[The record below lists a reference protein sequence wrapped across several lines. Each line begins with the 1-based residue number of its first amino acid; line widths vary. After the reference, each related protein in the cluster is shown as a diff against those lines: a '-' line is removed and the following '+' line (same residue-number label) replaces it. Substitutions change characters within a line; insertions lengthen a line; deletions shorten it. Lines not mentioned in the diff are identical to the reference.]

1 MKRAEFIFNTI
12 SLPIDFIA
20 LTAAGL
26 AAYFVRY
33 RIEDLDFVGP
43 VIFDLS
49 LRGFFLIF
57 LQAAPV
63 VLIIFALLGLYNI
76 KGTQPFRQ
84 QVSKIVLGVS
94 VASLLTIVLFFFNH
108 SIFPSRFIILA
119 AWILSIIFVIGG
131 RFILNIIQ
139 RIMFAKNYGLHR
151 LVVINGQNQQ
161 HKAIETL
168 FQSKKYGY
176 QVVAEF
182 QHTENLLGE
191 LDRFIDE
198 NEIDEIVQTNTE
210 ISPEDNMRL
219 AIIARTKGL
228 SFSFIPNLFEV
239 QRNVIELQSFR
250 GIPMISLKN
259 TPLDGWGRVVKRLLD
274 IIVSSICII
283 ITLPIAI
290 AIAIAIKINDPGPVL
305 YTAKRVGRKK
315 AFDFYKFRSMYT
327 HLSVGEKYGS
337 LEAYQALKDLL
348 EKSSEEDR
356 NGPLYKIKN
365 DPRVTPVGRFLRRT
379 KLDEIPQ
386 FWNVLKGDMS
396 MVGHRPHFPDQ
407 VEIYKRGNER
417 IFTIKPG
424 IFGLTQLAQI
434 SWPTL
439 PFEEEIKLDTYY
451 IENWSLKLDLII
463 LFRSFIALFTKRSND
478 DY

>member
-1 MKRAEFIFNTI
+1 
-12 SLPIDFIA
+12 
-20 LTAAGL
+20 
-26 AAYFVRY
+26 
-33 RIEDLDFVGP
+33 
-43 VIFDLS
+43 
-49 LRGFFLIF
+49 
-57 LQAAPV
+57 
-63 VLIIFALLGLYNI
+63 
-76 KGTQPFRQ
+76 
-84 QVSKIVLGVS
+84 
-94 VASLLTIVLFFFNH
+94 
-108 SIFPSRFIILA
+108 
-119 AWILSIIFVIGG
+119 
-131 RFILNIIQ
+131 
-139 RIMFAKNYGLHR
+139 
-151 LVVINGQNQQ
+151 
-161 HKAIETL
+161 
-168 FQSKKYGY
+168 
-176 QVVAEF
+176 
-182 QHTENLLGE
+182 
-191 LDRFIDE
+191 
-198 NEIDEIVQTNTE
+198 
-210 ISPEDNMRL
+210 MRL

>member
-139 RIMFAKNYGLHR
+139 RVMFAKNYGLHR
-151 LVVINGQNQQ
+151 LIVINGQNQ
-161 HKAIETL
+161 
-168 FQSKKYGY
+168 
-176 QVVAEF
+176 
-182 QHTENLLGE
+182 
-191 LDRFIDE
+191 
-198 NEIDEIVQTNTE
+198 
-210 ISPEDNMRL
+210 
-219 AIIARTKGL
+219 
-228 SFSFIPNLFEV
+228 
-239 QRNVIELQSFR
+239 
-250 GIPMISLKN
+250 
-259 TPLDGWGRVVKRLLD
+259 
-274 IIVSSICII
+274 
-283 ITLPIAI
+283 
-290 AIAIAIKINDPGPVL
+290 
-305 YTAKRVGRKK
+305 
-315 AFDFYKFRSMYT
+315 
-327 HLSVGEKYGS
+327 
-337 LEAYQALKDLL
+337 
-348 EKSSEEDR
+348 
-356 NGPLYKIKN
+356 
-365 DPRVTPVGRFLRRT
+365 
-379 KLDEIPQ
+379 
-386 FWNVLKGDMS
+386 
-396 MVGHRPHFPDQ
+396 
-407 VEIYKRGNER
+407 
-417 IFTIKPG
+417 
-424 IFGLTQLAQI
+424 
-434 SWPTL
+434 
-439 PFEEEIKLDTYY
+439 
-451 IENWSLKLDLII
+451 
-463 LFRSFIALFTKRSND
+463 
-478 DY
+478 

>member
-12 SLPIDFIA
+12 SLPVDFLA
-20 LTAAGL
+20 LSAAGV

-33 RIEDLDFVGP
+33 RAEQIDIVGP

-49 LRGFFLIF
+49 LAGFLSILIR
-57 LQAAPV
+57 AIPA

-84 QVSKIVLGVS
+84 QISKVVIGVS
-94 VASLLTIVLFFFNH
+94 LASLFTIVLFFFNQ

-119 AWILSIIFVIGG
+119 AWILSIVFVIGG
-131 RFILNIIQ
+131 RLILKIVQ
-139 RIMFAKNYGLHR
+139 RVLFSRNFGLHR
-151 LVVINGQNQQ
+151 LIIINGQNKQ
-161 HKAIETL
+161 HQAIDTL

-182 QHTENLLGE
+182 KYSPNLVDE
-191 LDRFIDE
+191 LDNFIDD
-198 NEIDEIVQTNTE
+198 NKVDELVQTNSD
-210 ISPEDNMRL
+210 ISPEQNMEL
-219 AIIARTKGL
+219 AILARTKGL

-239 QRNVIELQSFR
+239 QRNVIELHSFR

-274 IIVSSICII
+274 IIVSVICII
-283 ITLPIAI
+283 ITLPVYLAI
-290 AIAIAIKINDPGPVL
+290 ILAIKLNSPGPIL
-305 YTAKRVGRKK
+305 YTADRVGRKK
-315 AFDFYKFRSMYT
+315 HFQFYKFRSMYT

-337 LEAYQALKDLL
+337 LEAYQALQELIK
-348 EKSSEEDR
+348 KEDETNR
-356 NGPLYKIKN
+356 SGPLHKIKN

-379 KLDEIPQ
+379 KLDELPQ

-396 MVGHRPHFPDQ
+396 MVGHRPHLPDQ
-407 VEIYKRGNER
+407 VEKYRRGNER
-417 IFTIKPG
+417 IFNIKPG

-434 SWPTL
+434 AWPAL

-451 IENWSLKLDLII
+451 IENWSLRLDLVI
-463 LFRSFIALFTKRSND
+463 LFRSFIALFFGKSQD